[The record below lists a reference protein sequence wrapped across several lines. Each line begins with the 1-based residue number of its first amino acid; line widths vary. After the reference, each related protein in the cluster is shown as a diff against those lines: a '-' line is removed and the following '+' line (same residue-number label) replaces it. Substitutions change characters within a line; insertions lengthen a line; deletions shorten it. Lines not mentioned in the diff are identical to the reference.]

1 MAHQMNNPP
10 VESSPP
16 SPDQLDS
23 VARRKLQNRLNQRAR
38 RKRKALEAENKNVS
52 NKKWVVYTDESI
64 VKPFTPPVQK
74 PSQSNPYV
82 TDISQQKDCKSICGI
97 DTAGHDAL
105 SIEVYMRA
113 LYQLQN
119 PTPTPGPSFRVT
131 QYNLLI
137 ATFTNA
143 KLMGLTFDLLTE
155 DLASQF
161 NLVGQSSLHL
171 PPSLWPSK
179 SQRKIIHH
187 PWIDLI
193 PILSLR
199 ESILSRIDTLDE
211 DEACGD
217 LYGMCSP
224 PSSDTETGLRVW
236 GEAWDPLAYEASGN
250 LIKKWSWIAKE
261 CPDVMK
267 STNYWRRQRGEKG
280 FVIGEE

>member
-1 MAHQMNNPP
+1 MAHEMNNPP

-16 SPDQLDS
+16 ISDQLDS

-38 RKRKALEAENKNVS
+38 RKRKALEAENKNVF
-52 NKKWVVYTDESI
+52 NKKWVVYTDEST
-64 VKPFTPPVQK
+64 VKPFTHPVQK

-82 TDISQQKDCKSICGI
+82 TDISQQKDCKSIWGI
-97 DTAGHDAL
+97 DTAGNDAL
-105 SIEVYMRA
+105 SIEVYIRA

-119 PTPTPGPSFRVT
+119 PTLSPGPSFRVT

-143 KLMGLTFDLLTE
+143 KLMGLTFDLLQE

-211 DEACGD
+211 EEACGD
-217 LYGMCSP
+217 LYGMCSSP
-224 PSSDTETGLRVW
+224 PSGTETGLRVW

-261 CPDVMK
+261 CPDVMR
-267 STNYWRRQRGEKG
+267 STNYWRRRRGEKG

>member
-1 MAHQMNNPP
+1 MAHQTNNAS
-10 VESSPP
+10 VESSPQ
-16 SPDQLDS
+16 SSDQLDS

-38 RKRKALEAENKNVS
+38 RKRKALEAENKNAF
-52 NKKWVVYTDESI
+52 NKKWVVYTDES
-64 VKPFTPPVQK
+64 VVQPFTPPVQK
-74 PSQSNPYV
+74 PSQSNAHV
-82 TDISQQKDCKSICGI
+82 TEISQQKDCKSICGI
-97 DTAGHDAL
+97 DTAEHGAL
-105 SIEVYMRA
+105 SIELNMRA
-113 LYQLQN
+113 LYKLQN
-119 PTPTPGPSFRVT
+119 PTLTPGPSFRVT

-143 KLMGLTFDLLTE
+143 KLMGLTFDLLNE

-161 NLVGQSSLHL
+161 NLVGPSSLHL

-199 ESILSRIDTLDE
+199 ESILSRMDTLDE

-217 LYGMCSP
+217 LYGMCAS
-224 PSSDTETGLRVW
+224 PSSETGLRVW
-236 GEAWDPLAYEASGN
+236 GEAWDPLAYEASGD
-250 LIKKWSWIAKE
+250 LIKKWFWIAKE
-261 CPDVMK
+261 CPDVIK
-267 STNYWRRQRGEKG
+267 STNYWRRRRGEKG